1 MDAEFPP
8 DDGSLFFS
16 ERQYGLEW
24 RRAAELVAEP
34 SLMEGGGDRLD
45 INQVRCCSQP
55 DTWHFVR
62 REIGS
67 PTQLS
72 SGTSSFKT
80 LCLIPSNPPIHAR
93 FL

>member
-45 INQVRCCSQP
+45 INQVRCCNC
-55 DTWHFVR
+55 
-62 REIGS
+62 
-67 PTQLS
+67 
-72 SGTSSFKT
+72 SFKT
-80 LCLIPSNPPIHAR
+80 LCDILSNPPVYACS
-93 FL
+93 L

>member
-1 MDAEFPP
+1 MQCPQAGELFVDAEFPP

-45 INQVRCCSQP
+45 INQVRCRCQADSKYC
-55 DTWHFVR
+55 V
-62 REIGS
+62 
-67 PTQLS
+67 
-72 SGTSSFKT
+72 
-80 LCLIPSNPPIHAR
+80 
-93 FL
+93 